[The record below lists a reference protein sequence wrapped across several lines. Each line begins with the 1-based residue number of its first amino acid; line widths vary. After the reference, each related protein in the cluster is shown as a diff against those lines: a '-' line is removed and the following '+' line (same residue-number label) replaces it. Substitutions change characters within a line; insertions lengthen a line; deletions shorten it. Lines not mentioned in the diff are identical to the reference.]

1 MEIVKKILGGEF
13 KPEEL
18 HEYVKLARE
27 LLGLEEIEKRL
38 ASIEETQAKLA
49 SILTAL
55 TKPPEAPTEAEQVQ
69 NPGGFAITPELVT
82 AFLKILEG
90 EKTEFDK
97 MVDFITKAR
106 AVSDALNPPSVWD
119 KILPQVVLRSLT
131 RAGLLTPRES
141 REVWSELGE
150 KERGWRKRLSQSA

>member
-1 MEIVKKILGGEF
+1 MSIIEKFLRDL

-18 HEYVKLARE
+18 AEYVKFAKQ

-38 ASIEETQAKLA
+38 ASIEETQARLA
-49 SILTAL
+49 SVIASLAKT
-55 TKPPEAPTEAEQVQ
+55 PEAPTEAEQV
-69 NPGGFAITPELVT
+69 NPGFAIPPEIFSAIAKTL
-82 AFLKILEG
+82 LEG
-90 EKTEFDK
+90 GKSEFDK

-131 RAGLLTPRES
+131 RAGLLTPHES

-150 KERGWRKRLSQSA
+150 RERSWRKRLNQSA